1 METLGSGLYLSEL
14 FLTRPWAVGTAW
26 PHMRH
31 GVTILVMSSRDLP
44 SSTPTF
50 TPIVSFFLW
59 QLSYVTGEA
68 PTVAVAFAP
77 CHVGALPWS
86 PRLDVQALP
95 SHANQR
101 VKSPTCV
108 ATCASPSRCR
118 SSVVLAVPH
127 THISFLWSCGNIR
140 RNEGC
145 PSAGSGSARRAHL
158 LAFPRGPIPRRPG
171 SSVKQG

>member
-1 METLGSGLYLSEL
+1 MARMETLGSGLYLSEL

-26 PHMRH
+26 QHMRH
-31 GVTILVMSSRDLP
+31 GVTNLVMSSRDLP

-95 SHANQR
+95 SHTNQR

-118 SSVVLAVPH
+118 SSVVLAVPAH
-127 THISFLWSCGNIR
+127 THFLPVVLR
-140 RNEGC
+140 K
-145 PSAGSGSARRAHL
+145 H
-158 LAFPRGPIPRRPG
+158 
-171 SSVKQG
+171 KKK